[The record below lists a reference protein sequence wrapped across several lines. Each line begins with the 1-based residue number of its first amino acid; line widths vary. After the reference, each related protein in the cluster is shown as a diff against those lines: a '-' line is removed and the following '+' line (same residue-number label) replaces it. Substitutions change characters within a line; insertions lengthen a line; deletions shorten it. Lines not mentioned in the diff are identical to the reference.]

1 MALILLLRV
10 FIKFFNAHICNPMS
24 SRLFI
29 FLCLMAG
36 VDSLVFCQQADTLK
50 VQQLEEVVIT
60 ATRNERTVGALP
72 MPVTLIKK
80 DMVKTMGSVRLNDV
94 LTEQTGLVVVPQ
106 VNGQG
111 NGIQLQGFNPDYT
124 LILVDGEPIIGRYT
138 GSLELSR
145 LAVGNIKQVEIV
157 KGPSSSLYGSD
168 ALAGVINV
176 ITERPISNEG
186 NFSARY
192 GTNNTLDLNASGS
205 LVGKNVG
212 VYLFG
217 NRYSTSGYD
226 LSPENYG
233 KTVSPFTNHTFGS
246 KVTYRLSPKTD
257 LLIGG
262 RYFNENQDYNFDV
275 LSNSI
280 SVRTYGEGTINDWN
294 INPVITHRF
303 SNRLKTTARF
313 YTTHYGT
320 NSFLKRNSDDSV
332 TYRDNFNQLFTR
344 YEATGEY
351 FINDNNLV
359 TLGVGSVDES
369 VSTSR
374 YNDQLERK
382 QRTDYAF
389 VQYEWNPVRAF
400 TVVSG
405 LRYDRNS
412 IYGDQLSPK
421 FSTKV
426 DITKKFSLKG
436 SVGVGFKSPDFRQLY
451 FNFNNQ
457 AGGGYSVL
465 GTEIIKEKLTE
476 FQSQGLI
483 QSYLFDPNLLGKLK
497 AETSFSINVGGK
509 AEILPKLQLDFN
521 FFRNMVD
528 NLIESQ
534 LVAINTSSQS
544 IYSYRNIKRALMQ
557 GLETDLSYPIAKNF
571 SLSLG
576 YQLLYAL
583 DRDVN
588 DAVNK
593 GEVFWR
599 DPNTL
604 VTQRLRPVD
613 YFGLY
618 NRSRHTGNFKIF
630 YNNKEKGWEGSLRV
644 IYRDKF
650 GLGGISGNISGEAV
664 PPSDRNGNG
673 ILDDYDYFVNGY
685 ALVNF
690 SVAKSVESFRF
701 QLGVDNLFDYTDA
714 VNIPNLPG
722 RLIYTSISY
731 SLKNKQKSNN

>member
-1 MALILLLRV
+1 MSSRV
-10 FIKFFNAHICNPMS
+10 FI
-24 SRLFI
+24 
-29 FLCLMAG
+29 FLWLISG
-36 VDSLVFCQQADTLK
+36 VGSISFCQESDTIK

-60 ATRNERTVGALP
+60 ATRNVRTVGALP

-80 DMVKTMGSVRLNDV
+80 DMLKAMGSVRLNDV

-111 NGIQLQGFNPDYT
+111 NGIQLQGFSPDAT
-124 LILVDGEPIIGRYT
+124 LILVDGEPIIGRFT

-145 LAVGNIKQVEIV
+145 LAVGNIKQLEIV

-168 ALAGVINV
+168 ALAGVINI
-176 ITERPISNEG
+176 ITERPTYNQG

-233 KTVSPFTNHTFGS
+233 KTVSPFTNYTFGS
-246 KVTYRLSPKTD
+246 KVTYRLGSKTD

-262 RYFNENQDYNFDV
+262 RYFIENQDYSFDV
-275 LSNSI
+275 LSSNI
-280 SVRTYGEGTINDWN
+280 SVRTYGAGTVNDWN
-294 INPVITHRF
+294 VNPVITHRF
-303 SNRLKTTARF
+303 SSKLKTTARF
-313 YTTHYGT
+313 YATNYGAD
-320 NSFLKRNSDDSV
+320 SFLKKQSNDSV
-332 TYRDNFNQLFTR
+332 TYRDNFNQRFTR

-351 FINDNNLV
+351 FFSDNNIV
-359 TLGVGSVDES
+359 TFGMGHVGEA

-374 YNDQLERK
+374 YNDQLERN
-382 QRTDYAF
+382 QQTDYAF
-389 VQYEWNPVRAF
+389 AQHEWNPMSVW
-400 TVVSG
+400 TIVSG
-405 LRYDRNS
+405 LRYDHNS
-412 IYGDQLSPK
+412 IYGGQFSPK

-426 DITKKFSLKG
+426 DINKKVSLKG

-457 AGGGYSVL
+457 AGGYSVL
-465 GTEIIKEKLTE
+465 GTEIIKEKLAE
-476 FQSQGLI
+476 FQSQALI
-483 QSYLFDPNLLGKLK
+483 QSYSFDPNLLGKLK
-497 AETSFSINVGGK
+497 AESSVSINIGGK
-509 AEILPKLQLDFN
+509 AEILPKLNLDFN
-521 FFRNMVD
+521 FFRNAVD

-534 LVAINTSSQS
+534 LVAINTSGQS
-544 IYSYRNIKRALMQ
+544 IYSYRNINRALME
-557 GLETDLSYPIAKNF
+557 GLETDLSYPVTKNL
-571 SLSLG
+571 SMSLG

-583 DRDVN
+583 DRDVSV
-588 DAVNK
+588 AVDR

-604 VTQRLRPVD
+604 VTQRLKPSD

-630 YNNKEKGWEGSLRV
+630 YNNKEAGWESSLRV
-644 IYRDKF
+644 IYRGKF
-650 GLGGISGNISGEAV
+650 GLGAIGGNLSGETV
-664 PPSDRNGNG
+664 PSSDRNNNG
-673 ILDDYDYFVNGY
+673 VLDDYDRFVEGY

-690 SVAKSVESFRF
+690 SVAKSINAFRF
-701 QLGVDNLFDYTDA
+701 QLGVDNVLDHKDA
-714 VNIPNLPG
+714 LNIPNLPG
-722 RLIYTSISY
+722 RLSYVSINY
-731 SLKNKQKSNN
+731 SLKNK